1 MVQRVKGEEGG
12 RERGQRM
19 ERACRAKER
28 NTDGELRKVMVYY

>member
-1 MVQRVKGEEGG
+1 MMVSVCGEEGG
-12 RERGQRM
+12 REGGQWM